1 MVRRKTTPKH
11 IKTETPAE
19 PTEQAEVP
27 ESVETPTTPPETE
40 QTTEQTEEGSTEIAL
55 RRPRKKQRRP
65 TLSDKI
71 PAVPVAAFHRLVRE
85 IGDSVRTDMRWEERA
100 LEALQTDTEAYM
112 TERFQKAKTVLDLF
126 GRSTSARHLNCLLR
140 EGLC

>member
-1 MVRRKTTPKH
+1 MVRRKTTPKQ
-11 IKTETPAE
+11 IKAEAPAEPADQAETQKPVETPA
-19 PTEQAEVP
+19 A
-27 ESVETPTTPPETE
+27 PPD
-40 QTTEQTEEGSTEIAL
+40 TEQTEESSTEIVL
-55 RRPRKKQRRP
+55 RRPRKKLRRP

-85 IGDSVRTDMRWEERA
+85 IGDSVRIDMRWEEGA

-112 TERFQKAKTVLDLF
+112 IERFQKAKTVLDLF
-126 GRSTSARHLNCLLR
+126 GRSTSAAHLNCLLR

>member
-1 MVRRKTTPKH
+1 V
-11 IKTETPAE
+11 
-19 PTEQAEVP
+19 
-27 ESVETPTTPPETE
+27 
-40 QTTEQTEEGSTEIAL
+40 

-85 IGDSVRTDMRWEERA
+85 IGDSVRSDMRWEEGA
-100 LEALQTDTEAYM
+100 LEALQTDAEAYM
-112 TERFQKAKTVLDLF
+112 IERFQKAKTVLDLF

>member
-11 IKTETPAE
+11 IKTESPVEATE
-19 PTEQAEVP
+19 PVEVP
-27 ESVETPTTPPETE
+27 APVETPAAPPETE
-40 QTTEQTEEGSTEIAL
+40 EATESSTEIAL

-85 IGDSVRTDMRWEERA
+85 IGDSVRIDMRWEEGA

-112 TERFQKAKTVLDLF
+112 IERFQKAKTVLDLF

-140 EGLC
+140 EGVC